1 MSPQRFVLLGIS
13 LLTGIL
19 LMTLLADVH
28 AFGVKKKRPKLDE
41 YGNVV
46 MNNFSEKN
54 KMAPVV
60 FKHWLHRSKYTCR
73 LCHVDI
79 GFAMQAG
86 GTEVKEAD
94 NKNGIYCGTCHNGKE
109 AFGPQE
115 TKSFGGTVP
124 KCDLCHSYGKDVVFK
139 NDFYEFRKKFPQE
152 RFGNGID
159 WLKAEDENLVTLK
172 DYLEGV
178 SIKRS
183 KIQEPKEFDFKA
195 QEPNMPDIIFSHK
208 KHTVWNGCELCHP
221 EIFPVKKDSVPYSMM
236 ENFAGKYCG
245 ACHGTVAFPSLD
257 CQRCHTKAV
266 AL

>member
-1 MSPQRFVLLGIS
+1 MINRRLIFFWFSILTVFFLITS
-13 LLTGIL
+13 LT
-19 LMTLLADVH
+19 DVH
-28 AFGVKKKRPKLDE
+28 AFGVKKKRPKLNE

-46 MNNFSEKN
+46 INNFSEKERI
-54 KMAPVV
+54 APVV

-86 GTEVKEAD
+86 ATGITEAD
-94 NKNGIYCGTCHNGKE
+94 NKVGMYCGACHNGGE

-115 TKSFGGTVP
+115 IKSSGANVP
-124 KCDLCHSYGKDVVFK
+124 TCDRCHSLGKDVEFK
-139 NDFYEFRKKFPQE
+139 YDFYEFRKQFPPE

-159 WLKAEDENLVTLK
+159 WLTAEEQNLVTLK
-172 DYLEGV
+172 DYLAGV

-183 KIQEPKEFDFKA
+183 KLQEPKEFNLSAK
-195 QEPNMPDIIFSHK
+195 EPNMPDIIFSHK

-221 EIFPVKKDSVPYSMM
+221 EIFGVKKDSAPYSMP
-236 ENFAGKYCG
+236 EIFEGKYCG
-245 ACHGTVAFPSLD
+245 LCHGTVAFPNID

-266 AL
+266 M

>member
-1 MSPQRFVLLGIS
+1 MINRRLFFFGFSV
-13 LLTGIL
+13 LTGL
-19 LMTLLADVH
+19 FLMAFLADVH
-28 AFGVKKKRPKLDE
+28 AFGVKKKRPKLHE

-46 MNNFSEKN
+46 INNFSEQN

-86 GTEVKEAD
+86 GTEITEAD
-94 NKNGIYCGTCHNGKE
+94 NTMGIYCGACHNGKE

-115 TKSFGGTVP
+115 TNSLGSTVP
-124 KCDLCHSYGKDVVFK
+124 TCEKCHSAGNDVKFK
-139 NDFYEFRKKFPQE
+139 NDFYEFKKQFPPE

-159 WLKAEDENLVTLK
+159 WLKAEEQNLVTLK
-172 DYLEGV
+172 DYIEGV
-178 SIKRS
+178 SIKRA
-183 KIQEPKEFDFKA
+183 KIQEPKEFDLSAK
-195 QEPNMPDIIFSHK
+195 EPNMPDIIFSHQ

-221 EIFPVKKDSVPYSMM
+221 EIFGVKKGSAPYSMQ
-236 ENFAGKYCG
+236 EIFAGQYCG
-245 ACHGTVAFPSLD
+245 VCHGIVAFPNID

-266 AL
+266 S